1 LKISGKELVVVREGV
16 RAVYISKCLLDR
28 IPGPPCINM
37 DTAVTRGLFH
47 SGLGLD
53 VHHPDGGLAQRSQG
67 HPPPTTISR
76 APTSTVRDVLWT
88 PIAAA
93 YTIPNVLVVSSLA
106 YYFQGSES
114 HYKYFLTTVM
124 LLL

>member
-1 LKISGKELVVVREGV
+1 MEGWRSAR
-16 RAVYISKCLLDR
+16 RAI
-28 IPGPPCINM
+28 
-37 DTAVTRGLFH
+37 
-47 SGLGLD
+47 
-53 VHHPDGGLAQRSQG
+53 

-114 HYKYFLTTVM
+114 HYKYFLTTVI
-124 LLL
+124 LFL

>member
-1 LKISGKELVVVREGV
+1 VREGV

-28 IPGPPCINM
+28 SPGPPCINM

-67 HPPPTTISR
+67 HPSPANHYQQSTHQHRSR
-76 APTSTVRDVLWT
+76 CALDPDRRRVHNT
-88 PIAAA
+88 
-93 YTIPNVLVVSSLA
+93 
-106 YYFQGSES
+106 
-114 HYKYFLTTVM
+114 
-124 LLL
+124 

>member
-1 LKISGKELVVVREGV
+1 VREGV
-16 RAVYISKCLLDR
+16 RAVCISKCLLDR
-28 IPGPPCINM
+28 SPGPPCINM

-67 HPPPTTISR
+67 HPSPANHYQQST
-76 APTSTVRDVLWT
+76 TSTVRDVLWT
-88 PIAAA
+88 PIVAAH
-93 YTIPNVLVVSSLA
+93 TIPNVLVVHSLA

-114 HYKYFLTTVM
+114 HYKYFLTTVI
-124 LLL
+124 LFL